1 VDIDAF
7 SVVNGDKWSRLRD
20 LASKR
25 RLTGPEADELLRL
38 YQATSAHL
46 SLIRSLAPES
56 GLSASLSATLAQ
68 ARTRFTGARSN
79 FTADLERFFVVAL
92 PSALYRLSWLTLAC
106 GTAFILI
113 AGAYALWIGGS
124 PDALRALASDSAVRQ
139 YVEEDFV
146 GYYSANPA
154 ASFAGAVWTN
164 NAWIS
169 AQAVALGI
177 TGVWVP
183 MILFDNA
190 QGVGIAAG
198 IFAASGKSDVFYSYI
213 LPHGLMELTAV
224 FIACAA
230 GLRIFWAMVSPGP
243 RTRGRAVAE
252 EGRSLITVALG
263 LVLVLFVSGLVEGF
277 VTPSPLPVWAK
288 IGIGSTVLGV
298 YWLYVL
304 VWGRRAYLAGARGD
318 LGAADAGYTEIA
330 A

>member
-146 GYYSANPA
+146 GYYSCLLY
-154 ASFAGAVWTN
+154 T
-164 NAWIS
+164 
-169 AQAVALGI
+169 
-177 TGVWVP
+177 
-183 MILFDNA
+183 
-190 QGVGIAAG
+190 
-198 IFAASGKSDVFYSYI
+198 SD
-213 LPHGLMELTAV
+213 
-224 FIACAA
+224 
-230 GLRIFWAMVSPGP
+230 
-243 RTRGRAVAE
+243 
-252 EGRSLITVALG
+252 
-263 LVLVLFVSGLVEGF
+263 
-277 VTPSPLPVWAK
+277 
-288 IGIGSTVLGV
+288 
-298 YWLYVL
+298 
-304 VWGRRAYLAGARGD
+304 
-318 LGAADAGYTEIA
+318 AADE
-330 A
+330 